1 MIIVD
6 FLLNFFMILMDYFFL
21 LIEICI
27 ERKVNLIFL
36 QIVGV
41 FLTIGLI
48 IVGIREV
55 ARLYG
60 RKIPDRVIEIDDMIW
75 NKVSIWRLIFL
86 LQINLILTRVIMTNR
101 QGPIIFFH
109 HIRTIAFLDIHS
121 VLFFLI
127 C

>member
-1 MIIVD
+1 M
-6 FLLNFFMILMDYFFL
+6 

-60 RKIPDRVIEIDDMIW
+60 RKIPDWVIEIDDMIW

-101 QGPIIFFH
+101 
-109 HIRTIAFLDIHS
+109 
-121 VLFFLI
+121 
-127 C
+127 